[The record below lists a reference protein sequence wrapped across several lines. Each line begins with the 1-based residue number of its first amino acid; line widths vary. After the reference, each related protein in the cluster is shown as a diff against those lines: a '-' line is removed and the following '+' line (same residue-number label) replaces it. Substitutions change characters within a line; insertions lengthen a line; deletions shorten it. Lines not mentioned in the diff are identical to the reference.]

1 MKKRKTLQDLTIK
14 DNFLFGAVMQ
24 VEENCRGFLELVLG
38 FPIAHVVVS
47 KEKSMVYH
55 PEYKGVRLDIYAE
68 DENHTHYNVEMQM
81 RRKKAL
87 GKRSRYYHSQMVM
100 EALESGED
108 YETIPDSFV
117 IFVCDFDPFDRELY
131 CYTFGSECEE
141 DREVELDDGC
151 HTIFLST
158 RGKNDGDVSPELVR
172 FLKFVTADLEESE
185 RDFEDGLVRRFQ
197 ETIREIK
204 ADREMGGRYMIFEEM
219 LREEK
224 QEGRLEGRLEGIQE
238 GIQEGKLEA
247 NKELILEL
255 LEELG
260 EIPQALRDRIES
272 LEDLE
277 QLKILFKMAAKADS
291 IPAFMEQAETY
302 LHSEEE

>member
-81 RRKKAL
+81 RRKRAL

-158 RGKNDGDVSPELVR
+158 RGENDGDVSPELVR
-172 FLKFVTADLEESE
+172 FLRFVTADLEESE

-224 QEGRLEGRLEGIQE
+224 QEGRLEGRI
-238 GIQEGKLEA
+238 EGKLEA
-247 NKELILEL
+247 KQESILEL

-260 EIPQALRDRIES
+260 EIPQALQDRIES

-277 QLKILFKMAAKADS
+277 KLRTLFKMAAKADS
-291 IPAFMEQAETY
+291 IPVFMEQAEPY
-302 LHSEEE
+302 LHFEKE

>member
-24 VEENCRGFLELVLG
+24 VEENCKGFLEMVLG

-68 DENHTHYNVEMQM
+68 DENRTHYNVEMQM
-81 RRKKAL
+81 RKKRAL

-117 IFVCDFDPFDRELY
+117 IFVCDFDPFDKELY
-131 CYTFGSECEE
+131 CYTFGSECQE
-141 DREVELDDGC
+141 DKEVELDDGC

-158 RGKNDGDVSPELVR
+158 RGKNDGGVSPELVR
-172 FLKFVTADLEESE
+172 FLKFVTADPEESE
-185 RDFEDGLVRRFQ
+185 RDFEDGLVRQFQ

-224 QEGRLEGRLEGIQE
+224 QEGRLEGIQE

-260 EIPQALRDRIES
+260 EIPQALQDRIES

-291 IPAFMEQAETY
+291 IPAFMKQAEPY
-302 LHSEEE
+302 LHFEEE